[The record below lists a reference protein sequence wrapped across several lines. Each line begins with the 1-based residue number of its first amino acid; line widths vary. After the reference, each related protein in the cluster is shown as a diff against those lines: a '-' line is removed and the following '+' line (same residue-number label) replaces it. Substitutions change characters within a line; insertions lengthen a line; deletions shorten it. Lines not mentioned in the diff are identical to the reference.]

1 MHSDR
6 QLWHNDTVV
15 IVLAW
20 LVYAVIFW
28 VVFPFSGAF
37 IGSLAALPVLVMGW
51 RLGVLGGILGGPLA
65 FLLDLMLL
73 YLMGAPGGVM
83 FEASS
88 LVGLGLL
95 MFVGGVVG
103 WMHDLHRKV
112 DLEASRRTSAE
123 EARRESE
130 QRYRDL
136 VERASDGVAIVQDE
150 EFKYV
155 NLRCAEMI
163 GYTVEDLI
171 GMSFVECIY
180 PDDRAKVT
188 RRYRKR
194 MAGEDVPA
202 LYEARL
208 QRQDGEP
215 VSVEL
220 SANVAPYQGQPADY
234 VMVRD
239 ITERQR
245 TRDVLKQRAAQ
256 LSLLNEISGRIAA
269 VSDLDSVLERAAQ
282 LVQQNFDY
290 HHVALFLRDCEQ
302 ENLIMRARAGEF
314 SDLFPPDHHLKL
326 GEGIVGWV
334 AQHGETVLAN
344 DVDAEPRYVNRYP
357 DRLPTQSEL
366 SVPIKVSG
374 EVVGVLDIQSPRRGA
389 FDGNNVLVKQT
400 LADQI
405 AVAIENARLYES
417 FQRELDE
424 RQQVEEMLQRHNREL
439 ATLNTLSQTLASTIT
454 LEEALE
460 QAVFHTVEML
470 GVTGGLIA
478 LFDERL
484 DALRPMAHTGMPAP
498 LVDRLQTTGLR
509 GTLCELA
516 YQENRPAS
524 LEDIKDCS
532 PEVVDHLLEIGV
544 RSYLG
549 VPIIYKGRRLGVLC
563 VFDRETYVAAAPST
577 RDLLVA
583 IGQQIGVA
591 VENARLFERTQDAL
605 AETEA
610 LYRVSRS
617 LITYESSDDLLTSV
631 VDEVAEVLPADRVSA
646 ILTDVENRRVI
657 DFVGGGPGADK
668 VSEVPF
674 DELWDGLT
682 GWVLRE
688 LEPVLSPK
696 GKPDPREST
705 AVQTRRKA
713 TEAGSIIVVPLFYRD
728 DVLGTMTAINRPDQP
743 DFTALDVDLMM
754 ALANQAA
761 AALTNVRL
769 LEETQRRAKQ
779 LAGAADVARHAAAI
793 VDQEQL
799 LDVTVGLI
807 QKQLGFSRV
816 GIFLTEAD
824 ESLAVAAATD
834 DFWSLIPADYRQPM
848 GKGAIGIAAQ
858 TGETIHVVDGAS
870 DERVYRVGEWLS
882 LSSLS
887 VPITVGGLVLGVLE
901 VEAGVPNA
909 FDESDLVALEIIAD
923 QIAIAFQ
930 NAELLTEMRSRVEEL
945 QLLHDVG
952 FAAASSVRVEETL
965 QAAADALAAKW
976 SDSHV
981 AFLLLDPEDDVLRLE
996 AQAGPGV
1003 GELSVMELELGE
1015 GVVGRVAERGEPL
1028 LVPDVRED
1036 PRYVPCLPGVLSELC
1051 VPLITSGKV
1060 IGVLNVESPKVD
1072 AFTVDD
1078 RRLLSTLAGNLAV
1091 FLERARLFEEVET
1104 ARAELKEHAQALEVA
1119 NERLQELDRL
1129 KSQFLANMSHELR
1142 TPLNSII
1149 GFSEVL
1155 YDGLV
1160 GDMTEEQRDCLN
1172 NIRISGEHL
1181 LSLINDI
1188 LDLSKIE
1195 AGHVELNLTTFE
1207 VDQLIEEIEATI
1219 TPMIENK
1226 SQTLRIVLDDDLPLL
1241 TADQVRVRQVLL
1253 NLLSNAH
1260 KFTPRE
1266 GQIELRCRMVA
1277 PSAVLFSVTDTG
1289 IGIKSEDQEVIF
1301 EEFRQVD
1308 GSPTREVDGTGLGL
1322 AISQRLV
1329 EMHGG
1334 RIWVESEYGEGSA
1347 FSFLLP
1353 VAGPTEEKPSD
1364 ETVALPATRK
1374 VLIVEDS
1381 PQFSNLLS
1389 FYLRQEGYAPI
1400 HHSQE
1405 KDVVE
1410 QAKELRPALIT
1421 LDLMLPR
1428 ASGWEMLQA
1437 LKSDPQ
1443 TKDTPVLVVSALE
1456 SNDLALSLGAVDYL
1470 VKPVSMDDL
1479 QGIMDRLP
1487 SSEPSPRRVRL
1498 LLVDD
1503 DPELAPLLQE
1513 MLPSERYEVLSAYD
1527 GEEGLELARREQPDV
1542 ILLDL
1547 MMPGMSGFELLDRL
1561 RADEETTETPI
1572 IVLTAKDVTSEESAF
1587 LDDHIQTLV
1596 RKSALTPQAL
1606 LDEIRRLE
1614 TFGR

>member
-1 MHSDR
+1 MHIDR

-95 MFVGGVVG
+95 MFVGGAVG
-103 WMHDLHRKV
+103 WMHDLHQQV
-112 DLEASRRTSAE
+112 ELEASRRKSAE

-136 VERASDGVAIVQDE
+136 VERASDGVAIIQDE

-155 NLRCAEMI
+155 NLRCAEI
-163 GYTVEDLI
+163 TGYTVEDLI
-171 GMSFVECIY
+171 GMPFINCIY
-180 PDDRAKVT
+180 PADRAKVT

-194 MAGEDVPA
+194 MASEDVPA

-234 VMVRD
+234 VMIRD

-245 TRDVLKQRAAQ
+245 THNVLKQRAAQ
-256 LSLLNEISGRIAA
+256 LSLLSEISGRIAA
-269 VSDLDSVLERAAQ
+269 ASDLDSVLERTAQ
-282 LVQQNFDY
+282 LVQENFDY
-290 HHVALFLRDCEQ
+290 HHVALFLLDRER
-302 ENLIMRARAGEF
+302 EKLVMRARAGEF
-314 SDLFPPDHHLKL
+314 SHLFPPDHQLNL
-326 GEGIVGWV
+326 GEGLVGWA

-366 SVPIKVSG
+366 SVPIKASG
-374 EVVGVLDIQSPRRGA
+374 EVVGVLDIQSPRPDA

-417 FQRELDE
+417 
-424 RQQVEEMLQRHNREL
+424 
-439 ATLNTLSQTLASTIT
+439 
-454 LEEALE
+454 
-460 QAVFHTVEML
+460 
-470 GVTGGLIA
+470 
-478 LFDERL
+478 
-484 DALRPMAHTGMPAP
+484 
-498 LVDRLQTTGLR
+498 
-509 GTLCELA
+509 
-516 YQENRPAS
+516 
-524 LEDIKDCS
+524 
-532 PEVVDHLLEIGV
+532 
-544 RSYLG
+544 
-549 VPIIYKGRRLGVLC
+549 
-563 VFDRETYVAAAPST
+563 T
-577 RDLLVA
+577 R
-583 IGQQIGVA
+583 
-591 VENARLFERTQDAL
+591 DAL

-617 LITYESSDDLLTSV
+617 LITYESSDELLASV

-646 ILTDVENRRVI
+646 ILMDVESRQVK
-657 DFVGGGPGADK
+657 DFMAGGPGADK
-668 VSEVPF
+668 ISQVTF

-688 LEPVLSPK
+688 MKPTLSHK
-696 GKPDPREST
+696 GEPDPREST
-705 AVQTRRKA
+705 AVQARREA
-713 TEAGSIIVVPLFYRD
+713 EEAGSIIVAPLIYRSK
-728 DVLGTMTAINRPDQP
+728 VLGTMTAINRPDQP
-743 DFTALDVDLMM
+743 DFTTSDVDLMM
-754 ALANQAA
+754 TLANQTAAALANI
-761 AALTNVRL
+761 RL
-769 LEETQRRAKQ
+769 LEESQRRANQ
-779 LAGAADVARHAAAI
+779 LAGAADVARHAVAI
-793 VDQEQL
+793 VDQDLL
-799 LDVTVGLI
+799 LDVTTGLI
-807 QKQLGFSRV
+807 QKQIGFSRV
-816 GIFLTEAD
+816 GIFLAEAD
-824 ESLAVAAATD
+824 ETLSVAAATD
-834 DFWSLIPADYRQPM
+834 DFWSLIPEDYHQPL
-848 GKGAIGIAAQ
+848 GEGAIGIAAQ

-882 LSSLS
+882 PSSLS
-887 VPITVGGLVLGVLE
+887 VPIAAGGLVLGVLE
-901 VEAGVPNA
+901 VEADVPNA
-909 FDESDLVALEIIAD
+909 FDNSDRVALEIIAD

-952 FAAASSVRVEETL
+952 FAAASGVRVEETL

-981 AFLLLDPEDDVLRLE
+981 AFLLLDPEDNILHLE
-996 AQAGPGV
+996 AQASPGV
-1003 GELSVMELELGE
+1003 DELNLMELELGK
-1015 GVVGRVAERGEPL
+1015 GIIGQVAEHGKPI
-1028 LVPDVRED
+1028 LVPDVRQD
-1036 PRYVPCLPGVLSELC
+1036 PRYVRCLPGILSELC
-1051 VPLITSGKV
+1051 VPLITSGEV
-1060 IGVLNVESPKVD
+1060 IGALNVESPKVN
-1072 AFTVDD
+1072 AFTADD
-1078 RRLLSTLAGNLAV
+1078 RRLLSTLAGNLAA
-1091 FLERARLFEEVET
+1091 FLERARLFEEVE
-1104 ARAELKEHAQALEVA
+1104 AAQAELKQHAQALEEA
-1119 NERLQELDRL
+1119 NKRLQELDRL

-1160 GDMTEEQRDCLN
+1160 GDMTAEQRDCLN

-1195 AGHVELNLTTFE
+1195 AGHIDLNLTTFE
-1207 VDQLIEEIEATI
+1207 VNQLIEEIQATI
-1219 TPMIENK
+1219 MPMIEEK
-1226 SQTLRIVLDDDLPLL
+1226 SQTLNVALANELPPL
-1241 TADQVRVRQVLL
+1241 TADHVRVRQILL

-1260 KFTPRE
+1260 KFTPEE
-1266 GQIELRCRMVA
+1266 GKIKLTCRVA
-1277 PSAVLFSVTDTG
+1277 DSSAMLFSVEDTG
-1289 IGIKSEDQEVIF
+1289 IGIKPEDQELIF

-1308 GSPTREVDGTGLGL
+1308 GSHTREVSGTGLGL

-1334 RIWVESEYGEGSA
+1334 RIWVESEYGEGST

-1353 VAGPTEEKPSD
+1353 VAGPTEEEPSTAQEAELHD
-1364 ETVALPATRK
+1364 TRT

-1389 FYLRQEGYAPI
+1389 FYLRQEGYEPV
-1400 HHSQE
+1400 HYGRGE
-1405 KDVVE
+1405 GVVE
-1410 QAKELRPALIT
+1410 QARKLRPLFIT
-1421 LDLMLPR
+1421 LDLMLPQK
-1428 ASGWEMLQA
+1428 SGWEVLQA

-1443 TKDTPVLVVSALE
+1443 TKDIPVLVVSALE
-1456 SNDLALSLGAVDYL
+1456 DGDLALSLGAVDYM
-1470 VKPVSMDDL
+1470 VKPVSLEDL
-1479 QGIMDRLP
+1479 QGILGHLP
-1487 SSEPSPRRVRL
+1487 RSEPRSRRVSV

-1503 DPELAPLLQE
+1503 DPEIVPLLQE
-1513 MLPSERYEVLSAYD
+1513 MLCKDHYEVLPAYD
-1527 GEEGLELARREQPDV
+1527 GEEGLDLARREQPDV

-1547 MMPGMSGFELLDRL
+1547 MMPEMSGFEMLERL
-1561 RADEETTETPI
+1561 RADDDLADIPV
-1572 IVLTAKDVTSEESAF
+1572 IVLTAKDVTSKDRKR
-1587 LDDHIQTLV
+1587 LDDQIQTLM
-1596 RKSALTPQAL
+1596 RKSALTPKAL

-1614 TFGR
+1614 TFSR